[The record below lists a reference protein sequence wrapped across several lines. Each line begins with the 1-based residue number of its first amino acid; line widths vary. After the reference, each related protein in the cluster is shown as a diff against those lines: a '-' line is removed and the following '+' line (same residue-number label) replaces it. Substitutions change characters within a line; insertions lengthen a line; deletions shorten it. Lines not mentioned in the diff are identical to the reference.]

1 MTILE
6 PQAVPDAPGPRLLT
20 PGPASGPAP
29 GSASSQGSGPRL
41 APDVTEPS
49 SLWVVPLPD
58 PLVEAFGFDP
68 RSWYVERF
76 WLPVIGPTCTWL
88 LRHVAAGLEA
98 AAVQAADDQAAPGVA
113 GPTADATEE
122 RAPGFSLQIEDT
134 ALALGVGGRR
144 GRHSPFGRALSRC
157 VAFDLAR
164 FQSRDTLSV
173 RRMLPPLARRH
184 LLRLPPALQEEHHR
198 WTAARHEEPTID
210 QQRRRA
216 RRLALGLVAL
226 GDAFDRAEGQLLR
239 WGVHPALTDE
249 TVRWARALREA

>member
-76 WLPVIGPTCTWL
+76 WLPVIGPPSTEL
-88 LRHVAAGLEA
+88 
-98 AAVQAADDQAAPGVA
+98 
-113 GPTADATEE
+113 GP
-122 RAPGFSLQIEDT
+122 I
-134 ALALGVGGRR
+134 GRR
-144 GRHSPFGRALSRC
+144 PSSEGNRAVGEGSG
-157 VAFDLAR
+157 
-164 FQSRDTLSV
+164 
-173 RRMLPPLARRH
+173 
-184 LLRLPPALQEEHHR
+184 AL
-198 WTAARHEEPTID
+198 
-210 QQRRRA
+210 
-216 RRLALGLVAL
+216 
-226 GDAFDRAEGQLLR
+226 
-239 WGVHPALTDE
+239 
-249 TVRWARALREA
+249 